1 MAARRSSVLA
11 ASLAFALAA
20 CVGPSTPAEDARGDD
35 AITVASFAFPES
47 VLLAEIYAQAIEG
60 LDIRVEREPSLGPR
74 ELVMPAL
81 LEGLVEFV
89 PEYAGSGLQ
98 FLAGDGSTSPDPAIN
113 HERFAE
119 RLEPLDVTAL
129 DASPA
134 EDQNGFAV
142 TTETAQRYGLR
153 TLSDLAAVSRE
164 LAFGGPPECTRRP
177 FCLPGLER
185 SYGIAFGQVFTNLDA
200 GGPRTVSALAE
211 GTVDVALLFTSDGA
225 IDLNDFVLLEDDLRL
240 QPAEN
245 VTPVIRTGVL
255 DRFGPSLADSVNAV
269 SARLSTGELRTLNA
283 EVARGATPEQ
293 IASRWLASNGL
304 DPGLQ

>member
-1 MAARRSSVLA
+1 MTARRSSALA
-11 ASLAFALAA
+11 ASLALALAA
-20 CVGPSTPAEDARGDD
+20 CVVQGTPAEDARGDD
-35 AITVASFAFPES
+35 AITVASFDFPES
-47 VLLAEIYAQAIEG
+47 LLLAEIYAQAIEG
-60 LDIRVEREPSLGPR
+60 VGIRVERELALGPR

-98 FLAGDGSTSPDPAIN
+98 FLAGDGSTSPDEEIN
-113 HERFAE
+113 HQRFAE
-119 RLEPLDVTAL
+119 RLRPLDVTAL

-142 TTETAQRYGLR
+142 TAETAQRYGLR
-153 TLSDLAAVSRE
+153 TLSDLARVSRE
-164 LAFGGPPECTRRP
+164 LVFGGPPECARRP

-185 SYGIAFGQVFTNLDA
+185 SYGITFGQVFSNLDA

-211 GTVDVALLFTSDGA
+211 GTVDVALLFTSGGA
-225 IDLNDFVLLEDDLRL
+225 IDLNDFVLLEDDRRL

-245 VTPVIRTGVL
+245 VTPVIGTGVL
-255 DRFGPSLADSVNAV
+255 DRFGPSLADTVNAV
-269 SARLSTGELRTLNA
+269 SGLLSTRELRMLNA

-304 DPGLQ
+304 EPGLQ

>member
-1 MAARRSSVLA
+1 MAARRSSAFA
-11 ASLAFALAA
+11 ASLALALAA
-20 CVGPSTPAEDARGDD
+20 CVVQGTSAEDARGDD
-35 AITVASFAFPES
+35 AITVASFGFPES

-60 LDIRVEREPSLGPR
+60 AGIRVEREPSLGPR

-81 LEGLVEFV
+81 LQGLVEFV

-98 FLAGDGSTSPDPAIN
+98 FLAGDGSTSPDHEIN
-113 HERFAE
+113 HQRFAE
-119 RLEPLDVTAL
+119 RLGTLDVTAL

-142 TTETAQRYGLR
+142 TAETAQRYGLR
-153 TLSDLAAVSRE
+153 TLSDLATVSRE
-164 LAFGGPPECTRRP
+164 LVFGGPPECTRRP
-177 FCLPGLER
+177 FCIPGLER
-185 SYGIAFGQVFTNLDA
+185 SYGITFGQVFSNLDA

-225 IDLNDFVLLEDDLRL
+225 IDLNDFVLLEDDLDL

-255 DRFGPSLADSVNAV
+255 DRFGSSLTDTVNAV
-269 SARLSTGELRTLNA
+269 SALLSTGELRTLNA
-283 EVARGATPEQ
+283 EVARGASPPQ

-304 DPGLQ
+304 EPGLQ